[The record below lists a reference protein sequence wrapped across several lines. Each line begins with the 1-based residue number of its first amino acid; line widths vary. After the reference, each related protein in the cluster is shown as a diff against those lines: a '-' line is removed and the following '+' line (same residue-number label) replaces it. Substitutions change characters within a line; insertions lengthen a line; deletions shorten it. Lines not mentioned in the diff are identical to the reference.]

1 MTNHASY
8 QTVRSQGLFT
18 PTRMIFLTLCLTLL
32 PAELFTVAAG
42 GLYLYYS
49 VQSGKI
55 ANGLAFRIYAPF
67 LVMVGYG
74 IILSGHN
81 DRYDMLKDSW
91 YALKLCLCLGL
102 GCMIGF
108 AETDSRAGLKALVT
122 FATVTSVLVVI
133 FWIAFGIT
141 PMSPASTGEAEAG
154 FRLPL
159 VAVAAIPVLLE
170 QIKARRRD
178 GFIPCAAQ
186 LVTILL
192 AVLVSD
198 SRITILS
205 ASVMVIAWTGSLAN
219 TRKAAIGVIA
229 SIAIGAAIWQLL
241 PEYNGGPLTVAIKLR
256 RSLDEVLLTDGFDP
270 TQMLL
275 NWRGFEA
282 YNAQLMFDQASLGRK
297 IFGHGLGATV
307 DLGTSIDIG
316 GDEPFRYLPILHNGY
331 YNILIKYGV
340 IGLAIYI
347 FAVVR
352 LAFMGLATSGRGLI
366 EDRILRG
373 LVIII
378 LMSTAVIT
386 GLYNKTV
393 LHSTAVVTA
402 WLIGLLWRCKVNA
415 GDPKAVRIK
424 SSNQD
429 RAIFAPQAT
438 R

>member
-1 MTNHASY
+1 MTIQAPY
-8 QTVRSQGLFT
+8 QIVQPQGIFIPSRMLF
-18 PTRMIFLTLCLTLL
+18 FTLCLTLL
-32 PAELFTVAAG
+32 PAELFTIAAG
-42 GLYLYYS
+42 GLYLYYTM
-49 VQSGKI
+49 QTGKI
-55 ANGLAFRIYAPF
+55 GNGLAFRIYAPF

-81 DRYDMLKDSW
+81 ERYDMLKDSW

-108 AETDSRAGLKALVT
+108 AETDSRAGLKALVM
-122 FATVTSVLVVI
+122 FATVTSILVVI

-141 PMSPASTGEAEAG
+141 PMSTASTGEAEAG

-170 QIKARRRD
+170 QMKASRRD
-178 GFIPCAAQ
+178 RFITRTAQ
-186 LVTILL
+186 LGIILL

-205 ASVMVIAWTGSLAN
+205 ATVMVIAWAGSLAN
-219 TRKAAIGVIA
+219 TRKAVIGVIV

-241 PEYNGGPLTVAIKLR
+241 PEYNGGPLTVAIKMR

-282 YNAQLMFDQASLGRK
+282 FNAQLMFDQASLGRK

-307 DLGTSIDIG
+307 DLGTSVDIG

-331 YNILIKYGV
+331 YNVLIKYGLLG
-340 IGLAIYI
+340 IAIYV

-352 LAFMGLATSGRGLI
+352 LAFMGFATTGRGLL

-402 WLIGLLWRCKVNA
+402 WLIGLLWRCKSNA
-415 GDPKAVRIK
+415 NAFEATRMK
-424 SSNQD
+424 SSDQS
-429 RAIFAPQAT
+429 RAILPAQLT